1 MPFRA
6 LIERGQAGFVQAS
19 SQSAHPRADGH
30 LVVIENHQ
38 QILAQSAGVVERLKN
53 NARGQSAV
61 ADDGHTTLVRAAED
75 LVADLLR
82 ELLQLAVA
90 ELMEV
95 GRRMDSGQYLA
106 HLSLPFEDE
115 RNQGRQAR
123 SM

>member
-75 LVADLLR
+75 LVADLESER
-82 ELLQLAVA
+82 AAQAASSVTGHK
-90 ELMEV
+90 EV
-95 GRRMDSGQYLA
+95 VNAFLWIRIA
-106 HLSLPFEDE
+106 
-115 RNQGRQAR
+115 
-123 SM
+123 